1 MSKSKIYCER
11 TRTYC
16 NLQAKSTFLENIQTL
31 LGKKYFTYGTNNL
44 YFKVINS
51 TSNLFWIQNFNNNIY
66 YLGNSSSSVWKW
78 DWGSLL
84 ASLII
89 TIWNSIKKILTE
101 ASTEHYD
108 ESVHDFGP
116 HQLEEQFLQGKAEQ
130 ATKRGCQIRHTGLSS
145 L

>member
-16 NLQAKSTFLENIQTL
+16 NLQAKSTFMENI
-31 LGKKYFTYGTNNL
+31 YFQL
-44 YFKVINS
+44 VIIS
-51 TSNLFWIQNFNNNIY
+51 TSNLFWIQNFYFNIY

-78 DWGSLL
+78 DWGSSL

-89 TIWNSIKKILTE
+89 TIWNTIKKILTE

-116 HQLEEQFLQGKAEQ
+116 HQLEEPFLQGKAKQ